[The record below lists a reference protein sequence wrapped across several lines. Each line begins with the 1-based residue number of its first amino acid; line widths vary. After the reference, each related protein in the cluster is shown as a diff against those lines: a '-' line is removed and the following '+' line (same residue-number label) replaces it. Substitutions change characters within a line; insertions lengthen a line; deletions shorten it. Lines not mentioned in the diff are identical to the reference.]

1 MLSRVLHDST
11 MNTSKVADTS
21 LPGTSETGDALRCV
35 GIILDGNRRWAKKRG
50 LPTLMGHRE
59 GAVRLKDC
67 ARWCKARSVA
77 NLVVFAFSTENW
89 KRTTEEVGYLMDLM
103 RETIRKDAQELVDE
117 GARIRIVGERERL
130 PEDLQRSVAQ
140 IEADSAKNEAFALWV
155 CISYG
160 GRAEIVAA
168 ANAARGENITEESL
182 TSHMWT
188 AGMPDP
194 DIIIRTGGRHRISN
208 FLLWQSA
215 YSEIFFSDSMW
226 PDFSEKELDAI
237 LAEYAERERTFGK

>member
-1 MLSRVLHDST
+1 MSPS
-11 MNTSKVADTS
+11 
-21 LPGTSETGDALRCV
+21 PQCI
-35 GIILDGNRRWAKKRG
+35 GIILDGNRRWAKARN

-59 GAVRLKDC
+59 GAERLKDC
-67 ARWCKARSVA
+67 ARWCQKRGVK

-89 KRTTEEVGYLMDLM
+89 QRATEEVSYLMDLM
-103 RETIRKDAQELVDE
+103 REVIEKDAREIIAE
-117 GARIRIVGERERL
+117 GARIKIVGERARL
-130 PEDLQRSVAQ
+130 PEDLQKAVEN
-140 IEADSAKNEAFALWV
+140 IEKDSEKNDAITVWV

-168 ANAARGENITEESL
+168 ANAACKDGAITEESIAER
-182 TSHMWT
+182 MWT

-194 DIIIRTGGRHRISN
+194 DILIRTGGRHRISN

-215 YSEIFFSDSMW
+215 YSEIFFSESMW

-237 LAEYAERERTFGK
+237 LAEYAERERTYGK

>member
-1 MLSRVLHDST
+1 
-11 MNTSKVADTS
+11 
-21 LPGTSETGDALRCV
+21 
-35 GIILDGNRRWAKKRG
+35 
-50 LPTLMGHRE
+50 MGHRE
-59 GAVRLKDC
+59 GAERLKQC
-67 ARWCKARSVA
+67 ARWCKERGVA

-89 KRTTEEVGYLMDLM
+89 KRAAEEVDYLMDLM
-103 RETIRKDAQELVDE
+103 RDVIEKDARELMAE
-117 GARIRIVGERERL
+117 GVRIKVAGERERL
-130 PEDLQRSVAQ
+130 PEDLQKSIAQ
-140 IEADSAKNEAFALWV
+140 IEEESAKNTASTLWV

-168 ANAARGENITEESL
+168 ANAVREDVVTEESL
-182 TSHMWT
+182 AAHMWT

-237 LAEYAERERTFGK
+237 IAEFTERERTYGA

>member
-1 MLSRVLHDST
+1 MRT
-11 MNTSKVADTS
+11 MVQ
-21 LPGTSETGDALRCV
+21 
-35 GIILDGNRRWAKKRG
+35 
-50 LPTLMGHRE
+50 
-59 GAVRLKDC
+59 
-67 ARWCKARSVA
+67 

-103 RETIRKDAQELVDE
+103 RETIEKDAQELLAE
-117 GARIRIVGERERL
+117 GARIRIIGERERL
-130 PEDLQRSVAQ
+130 PEDLQKSVAK
-140 IEADSAKNEAFALWV
+140 IEADSSKNDTFTLWV

-168 ANAARGENITEESL
+168 ANAARGESITEESL
-182 TSHMWT
+182 ASHMWS
-188 AGMPDP
+188 AGMSDP